1 MRDKSDKL
9 PERPNAKKHLIRR
22 VRSRSQQVAVK
33 EKPARARGYDPELL
47 YVECGRCGAPVLWE
61 TGRATDLLNHAGID
75 PLEIDAS
82 CLLVTD
88 ACPACGATEEYS
100 VRICRV
106 SDRHP
111 AELPPTHGHA

>member
-1 MRDKSDKL
+1 MSDKSDK
-9 PERPNAKKHLIRR
+9 PRPLIRKLMPR
-22 VRSRSQQVAVK
+22 RIKSRKAENAQAKAEQEPK
-33 EKPARARGYDPELL
+33 GYDPEML

-61 TGRATDLLNHAGID
+61 PGRATALLTHAGVD

-88 ACPACGATEEYS
+88 ACPACGASEEYS

-111 AELPPTHGHA
+111 NDLPPTHGHA